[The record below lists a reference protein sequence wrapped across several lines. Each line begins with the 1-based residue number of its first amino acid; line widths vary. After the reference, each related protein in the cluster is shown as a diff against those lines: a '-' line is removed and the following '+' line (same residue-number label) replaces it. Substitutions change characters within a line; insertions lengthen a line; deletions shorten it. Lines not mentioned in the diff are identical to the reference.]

1 MNQVMDASS
10 IDIKYNE
17 TLSARLKHLVGNK
30 ICSDLLFVI
39 EDTNEEIPAHKLIV
53 ALASPVLHKIVFG
66 NETFPPSDIITVDGI
81 SRENFMEILLYI
93 YTDRISLSEDNVID
107 IFQKSNYF
115 GLTGIESKCL
125 QYFDENLSVSTV
137 PWIFHQLFFSASSDL
152 LNKCKQYIR
161 FQPLKFFASEDFETI
176 SIDELKS
183 VFKLDAINCT
193 EVDLFEAMIRLSRA
207 HCAAAGLEITAENQ
221 RKILDGTEK
230 LLRLESLTEEE
241 FDKCLAIQRDFY
253 FTAEVDRIRA
263 DIRNA
268 VTTVRRKWCTFQDAV
283 WTEHNAVEEINRPA
297 SAFYTGLN
305 RIFIYRCCKEGK
317 EPQVA
322 SHYINRNVD
331 SDAKTEILCGTGYKW
346 RKCVNGEIPLGAVP
360 ISLKYSE
367 PVFIARRHG
376 DSSFLGRAYMNGTMT
391 LPMVD
396 HDIYTR
402 PEFDI
407 LVAEN
412 VKNPYTGSGA
422 PSDAIFIGCDD
433 HNYKTYLGRAWSHGD
448 LLPAKIVCRQQCEA
462 FVSYGGHE
470 VQVTEFDFVRMD
482 PGTYRW
488 EQGMD
493 GEVPENAV
501 IAGCTVEYENLY
513 FGRTMHH
520 GYRIPGKV
528 HQSHGVLYVPF
539 RGQELNY
546 RSYEVL
552 VHVRDM

>member
-17 TLSARLKHLVGNK
+17 TLSARLEHLVGNTF
-30 ICSDLLFVI
+30 CSDLLFVI
-39 EDTNEEIPAHKLIV
+39 NETKEEIPAHKLIV

-93 YTDRISLSEDNVID
+93 YTDRINLNEENVID

-115 GLTGIESKCL
+115 GLTGIESQCL
-125 QYFDENLSVSTV
+125 EYLEMHLCVSTV
-137 PWIFHQLFFSASSDL
+137 PWIYHQLFYSAATDL
-152 LNKCKQYIR
+152 LNKCLQYIR
-161 FQPLKFFASEDFETI
+161 IQPLEFFASEDFEKI

-183 VFKLDAINCT
+183 VFKLDAIDCT
-193 EVDLFEAMIRLSRA
+193 EVDLFDAMIRLSRA
-207 HCAAAGLEITAENQ
+207 HCVATGREITAENQ
-221 RKILDGTEK
+221 REILNGTEK
-230 LLRLESLTEEE
+230 LLRLESLTEKE

-283 WTEHNAVEEINRPA
+283 WTEVDDLEEIELPA
-297 SAFYTGLN
+297 SAFYTGSN
-305 RIFIYRCCKEGK
+305 MIFIYLYCKEGE
-317 EPQVA
+317 EPQA
-322 SHYINRNVD
+322 AGHYINPAAD
-331 SDAKTEILCGTGYKW
+331 SDAKTEILCGSGYKW
-346 RKCVNGEIPLGAVP
+346 RKCVNGEIPLGAVS
-360 ISLKYSE
+360 ISFTE
-367 PVFIARRHG
+367 PVFIARGYG
-376 DSSFLGRAYMNGTMT
+376 DNNSIGLACMDGTMRVYEYMNTC
-391 LPMVD
+391 
-396 HDIYTR
+396 

-422 PSDAIFIGCDD
+422 PSDGIFIGYDD
-433 HNYKTYLGRAWSHGD
+433 HNYKTYLGRAWYQGD
-448 LLPAKIVCRQQCEA
+448 LLPAKIIFRQQREA
-462 FVSYGGHE
+462 YVSYGGHE
-470 VQVTEFDFVRMD
+470 VEVTDFDFVRMD
-482 PGTYRW
+482 PGTYGW
-488 EQGMD
+488 EQGMN

-501 IAGCTVEYENLY
+501 IAGCTVENENLF

-520 GYRIPGKV
+520 GNYIPGKV
-528 HQSHGVLYVPF
+528 HRSHGVLYVSF
-539 RGQELNY
+539 RGQEINF

-552 VHVRDM
+552 VHLRDM